1 MPIVMRLD
9 RVMADRK
16 ISSLELAEKIGISPV
31 NVSRIKTGRL
41 KGIRFSTLTAMCEAL
56 HCKPGDIIDWMDDDE
71 YEAAF
76 GKLPERSSLGAPS
89 KARCAIDPDA
99 STEPLRRAPEGFFV
113 AAPRRRAACRKCER
127 RAQRAG

>member
-16 ISSLELAEKIGISPV
+16 MSSLELGEKIGISPV

-56 HCKPGDIIDWMDDDE
+56 HCKPGDIIDWMDDDV
-71 YEAAF
+71 YVQNF
-76 GKLPERSSLGAPS
+76 GKLPE
-89 KARCAIDPDA
+89 
-99 STEPLRRAPEGFFV
+99 
-113 AAPRRRAACRKCER
+113 
-127 RAQRAG
+127 

>member
-9 RVMADRK
+9 RMMADRK
-16 ISSLELAEKIGISPV
+16 MSSLELAEKIGISPV

-71 YEAAF
+71 YIEAF
-76 GKLPERSSLGAPS
+76 GSLPGEE
-89 KARCAIDPDA
+89 D
-99 STEPLRRAPEGFFV
+99 
-113 AAPRRRAACRKCER
+113 
-127 RAQRAG
+127 

>member
-16 ISSLELAEKIGISPV
+16 MSSLELAERVGISPV
-31 NVSRIKTGRL
+31 NISRIKTGRL

-71 YEAAF
+71 YVQNF
-76 GKLPERSSLGAPS
+76 GKLPE
-89 KARCAIDPDA
+89 
-99 STEPLRRAPEGFFV
+99 
-113 AAPRRRAACRKCER
+113 
-127 RAQRAG
+127 

>member
-16 ISSLELAEKIGISPV
+16 MSSLELAEKIGISPV

-71 YEAAF
+71 YVQIF
-76 GKLPERSSLGAPS
+76 GKLPE
-89 KARCAIDPDA
+89 
-99 STEPLRRAPEGFFV
+99 
-113 AAPRRRAACRKCER
+113 
-127 RAQRAG
+127 

>member
-16 ISSLELAEKIGISPV
+16 MSSQELAEKIGISPV

-56 HCKPGDIIDWMDDDE
+56 QCKPGDIIDWMSDE
-71 YEAAF
+71 EYVKAF
-76 GKLPERSSLGAPS
+76 GSLPQD
-89 KARCAIDPDA
+89 K
-99 STEPLRRAPEGFFV
+99 
-113 AAPRRRAACRKCER
+113 
-127 RAQRAG
+127 

>member
-16 ISSLELAEKIGISPV
+16 MTSLELADKIGISPV

-71 YEAAF
+71 YVAAF
-76 GKLPERSSLGAPS
+76 GKLPSE
-89 KARCAIDPDA
+89 
-99 STEPLRRAPEGFFV
+99 E
-113 AAPRRRAACRKCER
+113 
-127 RAQRAG
+127 

>member
-16 ISSLELAEKIGISPV
+16 MTSLELAEKIGISPV

-71 YEAAF
+71 YVVAF
-76 GKLPERSSLGAPS
+76 GKLPE
-89 KARCAIDPDA
+89 
-99 STEPLRRAPEGFFV
+99 E
-113 AAPRRRAACRKCER
+113 
-127 RAQRAG
+127 

>member
-16 ISSLELAEKIGISPV
+16 MSSLELAEKIGISPV

-71 YEAAF
+71 YVQNF
-76 GKLPERSSLGAPS
+76 GKLPE
-89 KARCAIDPDA
+89 
-99 STEPLRRAPEGFFV
+99 
-113 AAPRRRAACRKCER
+113 
-127 RAQRAG
+127 

>member
-9 RVMADRK
+9 RMMADRK
-16 ISSLELAEKIGISPV
+16 MSSLELAEKIGISPV

-71 YEAAF
+71 YVEAF
-76 GKLPERSSLGAPS
+76 GSLPGEE
-89 KARCAIDPDA
+89 D
-99 STEPLRRAPEGFFV
+99 
-113 AAPRRRAACRKCER
+113 
-127 RAQRAG
+127 

>member
-16 ISSLELAEKIGISPV
+16 MSSLELAERVGISPV
-31 NVSRIKTGRL
+31 NISRIKTGRL

-71 YEAAF
+71 YLEAF
-76 GKLPERSSLGAPS
+76 GRLPDKE
-89 KARCAIDPDA
+89 
-99 STEPLRRAPEGFFV
+99 
-113 AAPRRRAACRKCER
+113 
-127 RAQRAG
+127 

>member
-16 ISSLELAEKIGISPV
+16 ISSVELAEKIGISPV

-41 KGIRFSTLTAMCEAL
+41 KGIRFSTLTAICETL

-71 YEAAF
+71 YVQTF
-76 GKLPERSSLGAPS
+76 GKLPE
-89 KARCAIDPDA
+89 
-99 STEPLRRAPEGFFV
+99 
-113 AAPRRRAACRKCER
+113 
-127 RAQRAG
+127 

>member
-16 ISSLELAEKIGISPV
+16 MSSLELAEKIGISPV

-71 YEAAF
+71 YVEAF
-76 GKLPERSSLGAPS
+76 GSLPGEE
-89 KARCAIDPDA
+89 D
-99 STEPLRRAPEGFFV
+99 
-113 AAPRRRAACRKCER
+113 
-127 RAQRAG
+127 

>member
-16 ISSLELAEKIGISPV
+16 MTSLELAEKIGISPV

-41 KGIRFSTLTAMCEAL
+41 KGIRFSTLTAMCETL

-71 YEAAF
+71 YIQAF
-76 GKLPERSSLGAPS
+76 GKLPE
-89 KARCAIDPDA
+89 
-99 STEPLRRAPEGFFV
+99 E
-113 AAPRRRAACRKCER
+113 
-127 RAQRAG
+127 

>member
-16 ISSLELAEKIGISPV
+16 MTSLELAEKIGISPV

-41 KGIRFSTLTAMCEAL
+41 KGICFSTLTAMCEAL

-71 YEAAF
+71 YVAAF
-76 GKLPERSSLGAPS
+76 GKLPE
-89 KARCAIDPDA
+89 
-99 STEPLRRAPEGFFV
+99 E
-113 AAPRRRAACRKCER
+113 
-127 RAQRAG
+127 